1 MSSVTRKLGKSDI
14 HVSPLG
20 LGGWAIGGPYH
31 RNGEPMGWG
40 AVDDRESIRAIH
52 AAIEHGVN
60 LFDTAD
66 LYGCGHSERLL
77 GQAMQGRRQELVI
90 ASKFGYRI
98 DEASKKVVGCIDLP
112 AEIGAALQASLRRLG
127 TDYIDLYQLHIAN
140 CPKDQAAD
148 VQAALE
154 DLVTAGR
161 IRAYGWSTDDP
172 DCVAMFKPSKYFV
185 AMQHAF
191 NVLQGN
197 EAMLAAVERNGLT
210 SLCRGP
216 LAMGLLTDKWRE
228 RDTVPPDDLRSSWDQ
243 AAGTVPLMLQ
253 MVAEIREILIQDGRS
268 LPQGALGWLW
278 ARSDAA
284 IPIPGF
290 RSEAQVIEN
299 ATAIEKGPLGREQMA
314 AIEKIVSR
322 TFPANP
328 WDLRDG
334 SANA

>member
-1 MSSVTRKLGKSDI
+1 
-14 HVSPLG
+14 
-20 LGGWAIGGPYH
+20 
-31 RNGEPMGWG
+31 MGWG
-40 AVDDRESIRAIH
+40 AVDDSESIRAIH

-66 LYGCGHSERLL
+66 LYGCGHSEQLL

-98 DEASKKVVGCIDLP
+98 DEARKEVVGCIDLP
-112 AEIGAALQASLRRLG
+112 AEIGAALRASLRRLR
-127 TDYIDLYQLHIAN
+127 TDYVDLYQLHIQN
-140 CPKDQAAD
+140 CPEDRAVD

-154 DLVTAGR
+154 DLVTAGT

-172 DCVAMFKPSKYFV
+172 ERVAMFKASEHFV

-191 NVLQGN
+191 NVLQGS

-228 RDTVPPDDLRSSWDQ
+228 RGAVPPDDLRSSWNH
-243 AAGTVPLMLQ
+243 AAGAVPLMLQ
-253 MVAEIREILIQDGRS
+253 LVAEIREILMQDGRS

-278 ARSDAA
+278 ARSDAV

-290 RSEAQVIEN
+290 RNEAQAIEN
-299 ATAIEKGPLGREQMA
+299 ATAIEMGPLRQDQMD
-314 AIEKIVSR
+314 AIEKTVSR
-322 TFPANP
+322 TFPDNP
-328 WDLRDG
+328 WDLRDS
-334 SANA
+334 SAGA